1 MFGEWM
7 GNDRID
13 LELNKTS
20 KSYVEGYFEGKEFK
34 NNEWRRKIKKKKLEL
49 KAINFDTAD
58 DRDYIIRILDELIG
72 EEK

>member
-1 MFGEWM
+1 MFAQWM

-13 LELNKTS
+13 LELNKTN
-20 KSYVEGYFEGKEFK
+20 KSYDEGYIEGKTFVD
-34 NNEWRRKIKKKKLEL
+34 NEWKSKIKKEKLEL